1 MENVQKTRRLFAS
14 AYGCKASRSF
24 LIWSLSAAMSISV
37 APMMAEVSAD
47 VRNFGTQ
54 LVTQVK
60 RVTGTIIDETGEP
73 MIGVSVLVQGTT
85 TGTVTDLDGKFV
97 LEIPANA
104 TLVISY
110 IGYKTQNIKVGSQHA
125 FAIKMESDN
134 EVLDE
139 VVVIGYQTIKRKD
152 LTGSV
157 ASVSGKTVSVMPV
170 SNVAQAMQGKL
181 PGVNITSQ
189 DGRPDAAISIRVRGG
204 GSISQSNEPLILVD
218 GVTVNSLND
227 IPSDQVES
235 IDVLK
240 DASSTA
246 IYGARGAN
254 GVILVTT
261 KGAKEGKVSVSYN
274 GYVKFNTPTKYLETL
289 DPYDYLSFVWANA
302 AASGDAYRLPFEK
315 LYGIGDYSGSN
326 TGGIESYR
334 NTKNYNIQKDVYNSS
349 VSHNHDLS
357 VSGGTEKTKVLF
369 AMNYMDEEGMKL
381 NSYAKRGGISLK
393 VNQKLRDNLDINL
406 DTRYSDMRTMGDE
419 GTTNGSGSL
428 LSSSYRFR
436 PIATGDILGDL
447 NALREGNMEMYGRQ
461 STWDTYSP
469 VARIGDYDPL
479 YIKQRLRGT
488 LSLNWRLFD
497 GFAYHTDFTL
507 NQSWEQDKKWGGAIY
522 NNYLDDETGAKL
534 YAGNVEYTKRDSWGL
549 RWTNTVSY
557 DFNFLPK
564 QHRLNILL
572 GHEVTDSG
580 GSKVSISASHFPSN
594 FTKDN
599 AFAMINQYDAEHGT
613 SKFSSGVD
621 IPGRILSFFGRANYT
636 LMDRYLFTVTFRAD
650 GSSKFAPSH
659 QWGYFP
665 AAAAAWRISDEAFM
679 ENTRDWLD
687 NLKLRVS
694 YGTSGSDNI
703 DASLWRETWK
713 TKQITVD
720 GEKVTTYVPGDM
732 KGNPDLKWETT
743 ISRNLGVD
751 FGFFNNWVRGSLDYY
766 WNTTKNILMKVPI
779 DAASGY
785 SYQFQNVGKTSN
797 KGIELALGFDI
808 VRGKDFNLGVNL
820 TYNYNKN
827 NIDELMDGVLADTRA
842 MNDWGSSM
850 AKPAYD
856 YIIREGQPV
865 GTIQGFK
872 SEGYYMIDDFTYA
885 DGKYTLKPGVPDIQ
899 GIVNY
904 PDGVKGLA
912 ADGQTAI
919 PGMPKFADTTG
930 DGVVDEDDK
939 TIIGKAMPQHTGGFT
954 INGNWKA
961 IDFSVGFT
969 YQIGGDVYNA
979 NAMHSLM
986 GNKDNSA
993 GQNRLKFVSETFKY
1007 YDVDANGDLMLVKDP
1022 TALAAL
1028 NANTNYSSFFSEYGI
1043 VSSKFIEDASYLR
1056 LNTLTV
1062 GYTFPKNWMNKIG
1075 LQNARVYFTGSNL
1088 FCIDGY
1094 SGIDPDVNTKT
1105 DGKDGFPTPY
1115 FDYQSYPKAR
1125 TYTFGV
1131 NLTF

>member
-1 MENVQKTRRLFAS
+1 MLCLVAFAQT
-14 AYGCKASRSF
+14 ATG
-24 LIWSLSAAMSISV
+24 
-37 APMMAEVSAD
+37 
-47 VRNFGTQ
+47 
-54 LVTQVK
+54 LVK
-60 RVTGTIIDETGEP
+60 DKTGEP
-73 MIGVSVLVQGTT
+73 MIGVNVLVKGTT
-85 TGTVTDLDGKFV
+85 NGTITDFDGKFS
-97 LEIPANA
+97 IPDVPSNA
-104 TLVISY
+104 TLVVSY
-110 IGYKTQNIKVGSQHA
+110 IGYLTKEVKSGKDLIIVLEEDNKT
-125 FAIKMESDN
+125 
-134 EVLDE
+134 LDE
-139 VVVIGYQTIKRKD
+139 VVVIGYGTVKRRD

-157 ASVSGKTVSVMPV
+157 ASVTGEKLAANPV
-170 SNVAQAMQGKL
+170 ANVAQALQGQL
-181 PGVNITSQ
+181 PGVSVTSQ
-189 DGRPDAAISIRVRGG
+189 DGRPGAGMSIRIRGG
-204 GSISQSNEPLILVD
+204 GSITQSNDPLFIVD
-218 GVTVNSLND
+218 GVQVSGIDD
-227 IPSDQVES
+227 IPADNIES

-240 DASSTA
+240 DAASTA

-261 KGAKEGKVSVSYN
+261 KGGKDGRVSVKYN
-274 GYVKFNTPTKYLETL
+274 MYYQMKENPKLLETM
-289 DPYDYLSFVWANA
+289 DPYDY
-302 AASGDAYRLPFEK
+302 
-315 LYGIGDYSGSN
+315 
-326 TGGIESYR
+326 
-334 NTKNYNIQKDVYNSS
+334 VYNTWAYMKSLGDSYGDGVARYFGLGSKYGNHLNEYKNMTTHNYINDLMQTASS
-349 VSHNHDLS
+349 WNHDVSL
-357 VSGGTEKTKVLF
+357 SGGTDKTKFYSSV
-369 AMNYMDEEGMKL
+369 NYMDDEGIRVKSGFQRWNANFKL
-381 NSYAKRGGISLK
+381 T
-393 VNQKLRDNLDINL
+393 QKINKKL
-406 DTRYSDMRTMGDE
+406 TADFDLRYSE
-419 GTTNGSGSL
+419 IEINGSGFGNATSAYT
-428 LSSSYRFR
+428 YR
-436 PIATGDILGDL
+436 PVDNPLGD
-447 NALREGNMEMYGRQ
+447 ASFTAGFGQGDTNMEET
-461 STWDTYSP
+461 SN
-469 VARIGDYDPL
+469 PL
-479 YIKQRLRGT
+479 YYLNTVDYIKNMYRIRAKGALTWNVIKGLT
-488 LSLNWRLFD
+488 AKTELSLNRNWNQEKTWNAGQTEKDNSSAKLKKSD
-497 GFAYHTDFTL
+497 GYGVRWATTL
-507 NQSWEQDKKWGGAIY
+507 NY
-522 NNYLDDETGAKL
+522 
-534 YAGNVEYTKRDSWGL
+534 
-549 RWTNTVSY
+549 
-557 DFNFLPK
+557 
-564 QHRLNILL
+564 
-572 GHEVTDSG
+572 EVQG
-580 GSKVSISASHFPSN
+580 
-594 FTKDN
+594 
-599 AFAMINQYDAEHGT
+599 
-613 SKFSSGVD
+613 
-621 IPGRILSFFGRANYT
+621 
-636 LMDRYLFTVTFRAD
+636 
-650 GSSKFAPSH
+650 
-659 QWGYFP
+659 
-665 AAAAAWRISDEAFM
+665 

-713 TKQITVD
+713 TEQITVD

-797 KGIELALGFDI
+797 KGVELALGFDI

-856 YIIREGQPV
+856 YIIREGHPV

-872 SEGYYMIDDFTYA
+872 SEGYYTIDDFTYA
-885 DGKYTLKPGVPDIQ
+885 DGKYTLKPGIPDIQ

-904 PDGVKGLA
+904 PDGVKVLA
-912 ADGQTAI
+912 ADGQTAV

-930 DGVVDEDDK
+930 NGVVDEDDK
-939 TIIGKAMPQHTGGFT
+939 TIIGEAMPQHTGGFT

-1007 YDVDANGDLMLVKDP
+1007 YDVDTNGDLMLVKDP

>member
-1 MENVQKTRRLFAS
+1 MNLKELARKAVSTLF
-14 AYGCKASRSF
+14 
-24 LIWSLSAAMSISV
+24 LSMLCLV
-37 APMMAEVSAD
+37 AFAQTAT
-47 VRNFGTQ
+47 G
-54 LVTQVK
+54 LVK
-60 RVTGTIIDETGEP
+60 DKTGEP
-73 MIGVSVLVQGTT
+73 MIGVNVLVKGTT
-85 TGTVTDLDGKFV
+85 NGTITDFDGKFS
-97 LEIPANA
+97 IPDVPSNA
-104 TLVISY
+104 TLVVSY
-110 IGYKTQNIKVGSQHA
+110 IGYLTKEVKTGKDLVIVL
-125 FAIKMESDN
+125 EEDN
-134 EVLDE
+134 KTLDE
-139 VVVIGYQTIKRKD
+139 VVVIGYGTVKRRD

-157 ASVSGKTVSVMPV
+157 ASVTGEKLAANPV
-170 SNVAQAMQGKL
+170 ANVAQALQGQL
-181 PGVNITSQ
+181 PGVSVTSQ
-189 DGRPDAAISIRVRGG
+189 DGRPGAGMSIRIRGG
-204 GSISQSNEPLILVD
+204 GSITQSNDPLFIVD
-218 GVTVNSLND
+218 GVQVSGIDD
-227 IPSDQVES
+227 IPADNIES

-240 DASSTA
+240 DAASTA

-261 KGAKEGKVSVSYN
+261 KGGKDGRVSVKYN
-274 GYVKFNTPTKYLETL
+274 MYYQMKENPKLLETM
-289 DPYDYLSFVWANA
+289 DPYDY
-302 AASGDAYRLPFEK
+302 
-315 LYGIGDYSGSN
+315 
-326 TGGIESYR
+326 
-334 NTKNYNIQKDVYNSS
+334 VYNTWAYMKSLGDSYGDGVARYFGLGSKYGNHLNEYKNMTTHNYINDLMQTASS
-349 VSHNHDLS
+349 WNHDVSL
-357 VSGGTEKTKVLF
+357 SGGTDKTKFYSSV
-369 AMNYMDEEGMKL
+369 NYMDDEGIRVKSGFQRWNANFKL
-381 NSYAKRGGISLK
+381 T
-393 VNQKLRDNLDINL
+393 QKINKKL
-406 DTRYSDMRTMGDE
+406 TADFDLRYSE
-419 GTTNGSGSL
+419 IEVNGSGFGNATSAYT
-428 LSSSYRFR
+428 YR
-436 PIATGDILGDL
+436 PVDNPLGD
-447 NALREGNMEMYGRQ
+447 ASFTAGFGQGDTNMEET
-461 STWDTYSP
+461 SN
-469 VARIGDYDPL
+469 PL
-479 YIKQRLRGT
+479 YYLNTVDYIKNMYRIRAKGALTWNVIKGLT
-488 LSLNWRLFD
+488 AKTELSLNRNWNQEKTWNAGQTEKDNSSAKLKKSD
-497 GFAYHTDFTL
+497 GYGVRWATTL
-507 NQSWEQDKKWGGAIY
+507 NYEVQGLGDDHSLSFLVGNEVLASKSDYTEIY
-522 NNYLDDETGAKL
+522 GVGYPKGFTMDD
-534 YAGNVEYTKRDSWGL
+534 
-549 RWTNTVSY
+549 
-557 DFNFLPK
+557 
-564 QHRLNILL
+564 
-572 GHEVTDSG
+572 
-580 GSKVSISASHFPSN
+580 
-594 FTKDN
+594 
-599 AFAMINQYDAEHGT
+599 AFGMINMTTPSLGQDYFKGEIGT
-613 SKFSSGVD
+613 
-621 IPGRILSFFGRANYT
+621 PNHTLSWFGRTNYSYKGK
-636 LMDRYLFTVTFRAD
+636 YLLTATFRAD

-1007 YDVDANGDLMLVKDP
+1007 YDVDAMV
-1022 TALAAL
+1022 T
-1028 NANTNYSSFFSEYGI
+1028 
-1043 VSSKFIEDASYLR
+1043 
-1056 LNTLTV
+1056 
-1062 GYTFPKNWMNKIG
+1062 
-1075 LQNARVYFTGSNL
+1075 
-1088 FCIDGY
+1088 
-1094 SGIDPDVNTKT
+1094 
-1105 DGKDGFPTPY
+1105 
-1115 FDYQSYPKAR
+1115 
-1125 TYTFGV
+1125 
-1131 NLTF
+1131 

>member
-1 MENVQKTRRLFAS
+1 M
-14 AYGCKASRSF
+14 
-24 LIWSLSAAMSISV
+24 
-37 APMMAEVSAD
+37 
-47 VRNFGTQ
+47 
-54 LVTQVK
+54 
-60 RVTGTIIDETGEP
+60 
-73 MIGVSVLVQGTT
+73 
-85 TGTVTDLDGKFV
+85 
-97 LEIPANA
+97 
-104 TLVISY
+104 
-110 IGYKTQNIKVGSQHA
+110 
-125 FAIKMESDN
+125 
-134 EVLDE
+134 
-139 VVVIGYQTIKRKD
+139 
-152 LTGSV
+152 
-157 ASVSGKTVSVMPV
+157 
-170 SNVAQAMQGKL
+170 
-181 PGVNITSQ
+181 
-189 DGRPDAAISIRVRGG
+189 
-204 GSISQSNEPLILVD
+204 
-218 GVTVNSLND
+218 
-227 IPSDQVES
+227 
-235 IDVLK
+235 
-240 DASSTA
+240 
-246 IYGARGAN
+246 
-254 GVILVTT
+254 
-261 KGAKEGKVSVSYN
+261 
-274 GYVKFNTPTKYLETL
+274 
-289 DPYDYLSFVWANA
+289 DPYDY
-302 AASGDAYRLPFEK
+302 
-315 LYGIGDYSGSN
+315 
-326 TGGIESYR
+326 
-334 NTKNYNIQKDVYNSS
+334 VYNTWAYMKSLGDSYGDGVARYFGLGSKYGNHLNEYKNMTTHNYINDLMQTASS
-349 VSHNHDLS
+349 WNHDVSL
-357 VSGGTEKTKVLF
+357 SGGTDKTKFYSSV
-369 AMNYMDEEGMKL
+369 NYMDDEGIRVKSGFQRWNANFKL
-381 NSYAKRGGISLK
+381 T
-393 VNQKLRDNLDINL
+393 QKINKKL
-406 DTRYSDMRTMGDE
+406 TADFDLRYSE
-419 GTTNGSGSL
+419 IEINGSGFGNATSAYT
-428 LSSSYRFR
+428 YR
-436 PIATGDILGDL
+436 PVDNPLGD
-447 NALREGNMEMYGRQ
+447 ASFTAGFGQGDTNMEET
-461 STWDTYSP
+461 SN
-469 VARIGDYDPL
+469 PL
-479 YIKQRLRGT
+479 YYLNTVDYIKNMYRIRAKGALTWNVIKGLT
-488 LSLNWRLFD
+488 AKTELSLNRNWNQEKTWNAGQTEKDNSSAKLKKSD
-497 GFAYHTDFTL
+497 GYGVRWATTL
-507 NQSWEQDKKWGGAIY
+507 NYEVQGLGDNHNLSFLVGNEVLASKSDYTEIY
-522 NNYLDDETGAKL
+522 GVGYPEGFTMDD
-534 YAGNVEYTKRDSWGL
+534 
-549 RWTNTVSY
+549 
-557 DFNFLPK
+557 
-564 QHRLNILL
+564 
-572 GHEVTDSG
+572 
-580 GSKVSISASHFPSN
+580 
-594 FTKDN
+594 
-599 AFAMINQYDAEHGT
+599 AFGMINMTTPSLGQDYFKGEIGT
-613 SKFSSGVD
+613 
-621 IPGRILSFFGRANYT
+621 PNHTLSWFGRANYSYKGK
-636 LMDRYLFTVTFRAD
+636 YLLTATFRAD

-713 TKQITVD
+713 TEQITVD

-766 WNTTKNILMKVPI
+766 WNTTKNNLMKVPI

-797 KGIELALGFDI
+797 KGVELALGFDI

-856 YIIREGQPV
+856 YIIREGHPV

-872 SEGYYMIDDFTYA
+872 SEGYYTIDDFTYA
-885 DGKYTLKPGVPDIQ
+885 DGKYTLKPGIPDIQ

-904 PDGVKGLA
+904 PDGVKVLA
-912 ADGQTAI
+912 ADGQTAV

-930 DGVVDEDDK
+930 NGVVDEDDK
-939 TIIGKAMPQHTGGFT
+939 TIIGEAMPQHTGGFT

-1007 YDVDANGDLMLVKDP
+1007 YDVDTNGDLMLVKDP